1 MSAKVYSGATIGL
14 DGVAVEIE
22 ADILSKGLHQ
32 FTIVGLA
39 DTAVKEARDRVSA
52 AIKNTG
58 FRPPHMSGRVTI
70 NLAPADLPKGS
81 SAYDLPI
88 ALAFLL
94 ATKQAVFPVE
104 RRFFIGEL
112 ALDGRIRPVSGVLP
126 LVLFAKRMQ
135 YEEVFVPKEN
145 AAEAALVPG
154 IQVFATDSLQM
165 LIGHLEGR
173 AKVTAASMTA
183 VQEAVRSQGATDF
196 SLIRG
201 QEHAKRALEIAA
213 AGGHNVLMI
222 GPPGSGKTLLAKA
235 LPTVLPKLTF
245 EECLEV
251 TQIFSVAGRLTRG
264 EALVEARPFRSPHH
278 TASGISLIG
287 GGTIPKPGEVSLAHR
302 GVLFLD
308 EFAEFPRSLL
318 ESLRQPLEDGLVTI
332 SRAKGTLTF
341 PARFML
347 VAAMNPCP
355 CGHHGDPERMC
366 GCSAYQ
372 IEKYRQKISGPI
384 MDRIDLH
391 IDVPR
396 LSFDELR
403 DRASAESSETVR
415 ARVEAARSR
424 SRVRLE
430 GSGRQANAEMDNKL
444 MEMHCLLDE
453 AGQALLK
460 EAVEHYHLSPRAYTR
475 ILKVART
482 IADLDSSERIRDE
495 HLAEALQY
503 RFRE

>member
-1 MSAKVYSGATIGL
+1 MSAKVYSGATVGL
-14 DGVAVEIE
+14 NGVLVEIE

-32 FTIVGLA
+32 FNIVGLP

-58 FRPPHMSGRVTI
+58 FRPPHMTGRVTI

-81 SAYDLPI
+81 AAYDLPI

-94 ATKQAVFPVE
+94 ATKQIAFPFE
-104 RRFFIGEL
+104 KKFFIGEL
-112 ALDGRIRPVSGVLP
+112 SLDGRVRPVASVLP
-126 LVLFAKRMQ
+126 LVLFAKGQ
-135 YEEVFVPKEN
+135 GFAAVFVPEEN
-145 AAEAALVPG
+145 IREAALVPD
-154 IQVFATDSLQM
+154 IVVHPISTLNVLVA
-165 LIGHLEGR
+165 HLEGR
-173 AKVTAASMTA
+173 VPIAPASITEPSEGVRTNAA
-183 VQEAVRSQGATDF
+183 DF

-213 AGGHNVLMI
+213 AGGHNILMV

-235 LPTVLPKLTF
+235 LPTILPKLTF

-251 TQIFSVAGRLTRG
+251 TQIFSVAGRLSRG
-264 EALVEARPFRSPHH
+264 EALVEERPFRSPHH
-278 TASGISLIG
+278 TASNISLIG
-287 GGTIPKPGEVSLAHR
+287 GGTLPRPGEISLAHR

-332 SRAKGTLTF
+332 ARAKGTLEF

-355 CGHHGDPERMC
+355 CGHHGDPDRVC
-366 GCSAYQ
+366 SCSAYQ
-372 IEKYRQKISGPI
+372 IEKYRQKVSGPI
-384 MDRIDLH
+384 LDRIDLH
-391 IDVPR
+391 VDVPR

-403 DRASAESSETVR
+403 DRSSGESSAEVRVRVQLAREQGR
-415 ARVEAARSR
+415 AR
-424 SRVRLE
+424 LH
-430 GSGRQANAEMDNKL
+430 GTGRQSNAEMDNK
-444 MEMHCLLDE
+444 MIEAHCVLDE
-453 AGQALLK
+453 VGQALLRK
-460 EAVEHYHLSPRAYTR
+460 AIEHYHLSPRAYTR
-475 ILKVART
+475 VLKTART
-482 IADLDSSERIRDE
+482 IADLAEAEYIADT

>member
-1 MSAKVYSGATIGL
+1 MPAKVYSGATVGL
-14 DGVAVEIE
+14 DGVLVEIE
-22 ADILSKGLHQ
+22 ADTLSKGLHQ
-32 FTIVGLA
+32 FNVVGLPDA
-39 DTAVKEARDRVSA
+39 AVKEARDRVSA

-81 SAYDLPI
+81 AAYDLPM

-94 ATKQAVFPVE
+94 ATKQIAFAYE
-104 RRFFIGEL
+104 RKFFIGEL
-112 ALDGRIRPVSGVLP
+112 SLDGRVRPVAGVLP
-126 LVLFAKRMQ
+126 LVLFAQRQ
-135 YEEVFVPKEN
+135 GFEVVFVPEEN
-145 AAEAALVPG
+145 IREAALVPD
-154 IQVFATDSLQM
+154 IVVYPTSTLNVLVA
-165 LIGHLEGR
+165 HLEGR
-173 AKVTAASMTA
+173 APIAPAPTTEPGEGTRTNAA
-183 VQEAVRSQGATDF
+183 DF

-213 AGGHNVLMI
+213 AGGHNMLMI

-235 LPTVLPKLTF
+235 LPTILPRLTF

-251 TQIFSVAGRLTRG
+251 TQIFSVAGRLSRG
-264 EALVEARPFRSPHH
+264 EALVEERPFRSPHH
-278 TASGISLIG
+278 TASNISLIG
-287 GGTIPKPGEVSLAHR
+287 GGTLPRPGEISLAHR

-332 SRAKGTLTF
+332 ARAKGTLEF

-355 CGHHGDPERMC
+355 CGHHGDPDRVC

-372 IEKYRQKISGPI
+372 IEKYRQKVSGPI
-384 MDRIDLH
+384 LDRIDLH
-391 IDVPR
+391 VDVPR

-403 DRASAESSETVR
+403 GRSAGESSATVR
-415 ARVEAARSR
+415 ERVERARER
-424 SRVRLE
+424 GRARLL
-430 GSGRQANAEMDNKL
+430 GTSKQSNAEMDNK
-444 MEMHCLLDE
+444 MIEIYCVLDE
-453 AGQALLK
+453 AGQALLRQ
-460 EAVEHYHLSPRAYTR
+460 AVEHYHLSPRAYTR
-475 ILKVART
+475 VLKTART
-482 IADLDSSERIRDE
+482 IADLAEAEHIADT

>member
-1 MSAKVYSGATIGL
+1 MSAKVYSGATVGL
-14 DGVAVEIE
+14 DGVLVEIE

-32 FTIVGLA
+32 FNVVGLPDA
-39 DTAVKEARDRVSA
+39 AVKEARDRVSA

-58 FRPPHMSGRVTI
+58 FRPPHMSGRVTV

-81 SAYDLPI
+81 AAYDLPI
-88 ALAFLL
+88 ALVFLL
-94 ATKQAVFPVE
+94 ATKQVVFSSE
-104 RRFFIGEL
+104 KKFFIGEL
-112 ALDGRIRPVSGVLP
+112 SLDGRVRPVAGVLP
-126 LVLFAKRMQ
+126 LVLFAKRQ
-135 YEEVFVPKEN
+135 GFEAVFVPEEN
-145 AAEAALVPG
+145 IREAALVPD
-154 IQVFATDSLQM
+154 IAVYPSSSLSA
-165 LIGHLEGR
+165 LIAHLEGR
-173 AKVTAASMTA
+173 VPIAPASQMEPNKEVRTNTA
-183 VQEAVRSQGATDF
+183 DF

-213 AGGHNVLMI
+213 AGGHNVLMV

-235 LPTVLPKLTF
+235 LPTILPKLTF

-251 TQIFSVAGRLTRG
+251 TQIFSVAGRLSRG
-264 EALVEARPFRSPHH
+264 EALVEERPFRAPHH
-278 TASGISLIG
+278 TASNISLIG
-287 GGTIPKPGEVSLAHR
+287 GGTLPKPGEISLAHR

-332 SRAKGTLTF
+332 ARAKGTLEF

-355 CGHHGDPERMC
+355 CGHHGDPDRVC

-372 IEKYRQKISGPI
+372 IEKYRQKVSGPI

-391 IDVPR
+391 VDVPR

-403 DRASAESSETVR
+403 DRSAGESSATVR
-415 ARVEAARSR
+415 ERVESARER
-424 SRVRLE
+424 GRARLR
-430 GSGRQANAEMDNKL
+430 GTSKQSNAELDNKAL
-444 MEMHCLLDE
+444 EVHCILDE
-453 AGQALLK
+453 AGQTLLRQ
-460 EAVEHYHLSPRAYTR
+460 AVEHYHLSPRAYTR
-475 ILKVART
+475 VLKTART
-482 IADLDSSERIRDE
+482 IADLAEAEHIADT

>member
-58 FRPPHMSGRVTI
+58 FRPPHMSGRVTV

-88 ALAFLL
+88 ALVFLQ
-94 ATKQAVFPVE
+94 ATKQVSFPVE
-104 RRFFIGEL
+104 KRFFIGEL
-112 ALDGRIRPVSGVLP
+112 ALDGRLRPVSGVLP
-126 LVLFAKRMQ
+126 LTLFAKRMGF
-135 YEEVFVPKEN
+135 EEIFVPKEN

-154 IQVFATDSLQM
+154 IRVFAADSLQT

-173 AKVTAASMTA
+173 APFTATEPTA
-183 VQEAVRSQGATDF
+183 IEEGKHSNPATDF
-196 SLIRG
+196 ALIRG

-213 AGGHNVLMI
+213 AGGHNILML

-235 LPTVLPKLTF
+235 LPTILPKLTF

-251 TQIFSVAGRLTRG
+251 TQIFSVADRLARG

-287 GGTIPKPGEVSLAHR
+287 GGTIPRPGEVSLAHR

-403 DRASAESSETVR
+403 DRVGTDSSEVVR
-415 ARVEAARSR
+415 VRVEAARQESR
-424 SRVRLE
+424 ARLE
-430 GSGRQANAEMDNKL
+430 GSGKGSNAELDNKL
-444 MEMHCLLDE
+444 MEVHCVLDA
-453 AGQALLK
+453 AGQALLR

-482 IADLDSSERIRDE
+482 IADLDHSEHIQDG

>member
-1 MSAKVYSGATIGL
+1 MSAKVYSGATVGL
-14 DGVAVEIE
+14 DGVLVEIE
-22 ADILSKGLHQ
+22 ADVLTKGLHQ
-32 FTIVGLA
+32 FNVVGLPDA
-39 DTAVKEARDRVSA
+39 AVKEARDRVSA

-58 FRPPHMSGRVTI
+58 FRPPHMSGRVTV

-81 SAYDLPI
+81 SAYDLPM

-94 ATKQAVFPVE
+94 ATKQLAFPYVK
-104 RRFFIGEL
+104 RFFIGEL

-126 LVLFAKRMQ
+126 LTLFAKRAGF
-135 YEEVFVPKEN
+135 EEVFVPEAN
-145 AAEAALVPG
+145 AHEAALVPG
-154 IQVFATDSLQM
+154 IRIIACTALDVLVA
-165 LIGHLEGR
+165 HLEGR
-173 AKVTAASMTA
+173 TIIAPTPETHPQDNRQAESSA
-183 VQEAVRSQGATDF
+183 DF
-196 SLIRG
+196 AHIRG

-213 AGGHNVLMI
+213 AGGHNILMV

-235 LPTVLPKLTF
+235 LPTILPTLTF

-251 TQIFSVAGRLTRG
+251 TQIFSVAGRLSRG
-264 EALVEARPFRSPHH
+264 EALVESRPFRTPHH

-287 GGTIPKPGEVSLAHR
+287 GGTLPRPGEISLSHR

-318 ESLRQPLEDGLVTI
+318 ESLRQPLEDGVVTV

-355 CGHHGDPERMC
+355 CGHHGDPERVC

-384 MDRIDLH
+384 LDRIDLH

-396 LSFDELR
+396 LSYDELR
-403 DRASAESSETVR
+403 DRSTGESSQTVR
-415 ARVEAARSR
+415 ERVQTARERSR
-424 SRVRLE
+424 DRLQ
-430 GSGRQANAEMDNKL
+430 GSGKQSNAEMDNKL
-444 MEMHCLLDE
+444 IEKYCMLDE
-453 AGQALLK
+453 AGQALLRQ
-460 EAVEHYHLSPRAYTR
+460 AVEHYHLSPRAYTR
-475 ILKVART
+475 ILKTART
-482 IADLDSSERIRDE
+482 IADLAGAEAIADR

-503 RFRE
+503 RFRD